1 MPPFLKGIPPAK
13 KMADGASKEELRA
26 LLNSD
31 EYVRLEISRMPLG
44 HIVWDKDFRV
54 VSWNPAAEKIFGFS
68 FEEARGR
75 HPYELIVPPEAQP
88 LVDEVWSRLLAGDS
102 SAHSENENTTKGGR
116 VIICD
121 WNNTPLKQPDGT
133 VLGVMSMVQDIT
145 ERKRAE
151 EELVQKNRTLR
162 ILSAVNQVLVH
173 TPEEASLLH
182 KVCEIVVETGGYR
195 LAWIGFAEDDEEKS
209 VRPAAYVGFESG
221 YLESLKLVW
230 ADTERGRGPS
240 GIAIRTGKP
249 SVARN
254 IATDPMMAPWREDA
268 LKRGY
273 QSSIALPLM
282 AGGKAIGMIGI
293 YSSEPDAFSD
303 EEILTLRELTDDLAF
318 GVTTLRANSE
328 HKTLEERFRAIFD
341 NALDGILLAD
351 IETKKFLTGNKTICG
366 MLGYTEEE
374 LKEVGVM
381 DIHPEDDLPYVLDQ
395 FEKQTRGEILPA
407 KNIPVKR
414 KDGSVFYVEI
424 KSSLVELGG
433 KKYLLGIFRD
443 ITERREWEQTLRES
457 AEELKKFKMAVEA
470 ASDQIILTDRA
481 GVVIYVNKGVEN
493 FTGYSRKEII
503 GQKSSLWGGQM
514 PKEFY
519 AEMWKTIQDDKKPFS
534 AEVTNRRK
542 DGELYDAELHISPVL
557 DDAGEVQY
565 FIGVERDITK
575 AKEMERAKDEFVS
588 LASHQL
594 RTPITTI
601 NWYLELLLEGDAG
614 SLNEKQ
620 GEYFKTVY
628 AASQQ
633 MNEILKAFL
642 YVLRLE
648 IGEVRMHAQE
658 TNLAEVARKELE
670 GSGLGTQKKD
680 IRVVEHYQD
689 SLPPIRIDPEL
700 VKIVFQNLVS
710 NAIKYT
716 PDGGEVRISCGFEK
730 RGGEVAG
737 RTVDQDSVLTTVQ
750 DTGIGI
756 PPEAAEKIFTR
767 FFRAENA
774 KQLDPNGNGLG
785 LYIVKKMLDI
795 AGGSIWFSSEEGKG
809 TTFYVLLPI
818 DGESRDTMIV

>member
-1 MPPFLKGIPPAK
+1 MSPFLKGILPAK
-13 KMADGASKEELRA
+13 KTAAGADKEEFRA

-31 EYVRLEISRMPLG
+31 EYLKLEISRMPLG

-54 VSWNPAAEKIFGFS
+54 VSWNTAAEKIFGFS
-68 FEEARGR
+68 FEEAKGR
-75 HPYELIVPPEAQP
+75 HPYELIVPSEAQP
-88 LVDEVWSRLLAGDS
+88 LVDEIWGRLLAGDV
-102 SAHSENENTTKGGR
+102 SAHSENENTTKDGR

-121 WNNTPLKQPDGT
+121 WNNTPLNQPDGT

-145 ERKRAE
+145 GRKQAE
-151 EELVQKNRTLR
+151 AELVRKNRTLR

-173 TPEEASLLH
+173 ASDEASLLH
-182 KVCEIVVETGGYR
+182 RVCEIVVETGGYR

-209 VRPAAYVGFESG
+209 IRPAAYVGFESG

-240 GIAIRTGKP
+240 GIAIRTGEP
-249 SVARN
+249 SVARH
-254 IATDPMMAPWREDA
+254 IATDPIMAPWREDA

-273 QSSIALPLM
+273 QSSIALPFISD
-282 AGGKAIGMIGI
+282 GKAIGMIGI
-293 YSSEPDAFSD
+293 YSGEPDVFSD
-303 EEILTLRELTDDLAF
+303 EEIATLKELTDDLAF
-318 GVTTLRANSE
+318 GVTTRRANVE
-328 HKTLEERFRAIFD
+328 HKTLEERFRVIFD

-351 IETKKFLTGNKTICG
+351 IETKRFLTGNKTICD
-366 MLGYTEEE
+366 MLGYAEEE
-374 LKEVGVM
+374 LREIGVT
-381 DIHPEDDLPYVLDQ
+381 DIHPEGDLPYVLDQ
-395 FEKQTRGEILPA
+395 FEKQTKGEVLLA

-424 KSSLVELGG
+424 KSSPVELGG

-443 ITERREWEQTLRES
+443 ITERREAEQSLRES

-470 ASDQIILTDRA
+470 ASDQIILTDQD
-481 GVVIYVNKGVEN
+481 GVIIYVNKGTEN
-493 FTGYSRKEII
+493 FTGYSREEIL

-519 AEMWKTIQDDKKPFS
+519 GEMWKAIRDDKKPFS

-542 DGELYDAELHISPVL
+542 SGELYDAELHISPVL
-557 DDAGEVQY
+557 DDGGEVRY

-575 AKEMERAKDEFVS
+575 VKEMDRAKDEFVS

-614 SLNEKQ
+614 PLNEKQ
-620 GEYFKTVY
+620 TKYFKTVY

-648 IGEVRMHAQE
+648 IGEVNMHARE
-658 TNLAEVARKELE
+658 TNIAEVARKEIGE
-670 GSGLGTQKKD
+670 AMPDIQKKG
-680 IRVVEHYQD
+680 IQVVEQYQE
-689 SLPPIRIDPEL
+689 SLPLLCIDTEL
-700 VKIVFQNLVS
+700 IKIVFQNLIS
-710 NAIKYT
+710 NAVKYT
-716 PDGGEVRISCGFEK
+716 SNGGEIRVSCDFEK
-730 RGGEVAG
+730 KNSVVAN
-737 RTVDQDSVLTTVQ
+737 RAVAQDSILTTVQ

-767 FFRAENA
+767 FYRAENA
-774 KQLDPNGNGLG
+774 KRLDPNGNGLG

-818 DGESRDTMIV
+818 DEERRATRAV